1 MKYFTLARHYFFMTK
16 FIYCNMELVLLS
28 LVETFTEKQKI
39 SIKLRYWCKTWHF
52 GTFRSAGRANCVHNA
67 LV

>member
-39 SIKLRYWCKTWHF
+39 SIKLRYWCKTL
-52 GTFRSAGRANCVHNA
+52 A
-67 LV
+67 LSDQLAVPTVFTTP